1 MLRQIGMRRLLAAL
15 AAAAMVLADC
25 GTLAG
30 CGRGGVGTGS
40 PRDRPDFDRRA
51 KDIVEAWHAA
61 GLDTAWKTG
70 FVPLESLT
78 QLEWDMS
85 ILKDSSNIDRASEVK
100 SAIGNGWYRL
110 AGGPLPTG
118 APDNGQVKFA
128 DGTAMSVP
136 VVSAEDAYTALHN
149 PAAPP
154 VASCGTPSCALTITG
169 ARLAT
174 TTIRSSRGP
183 ATVPAWIFTVSEV
196 TVPAIRVA
204 VAPSAV
210 TPLPDPDKV
219 WSEAPGFTRLEAVVR
234 RDDASLVAAARRLT
248 VHFLGGACEESRSAH
263 VYQTP
268 ELVVLGVIVT
278 PRGRGDCISLGV
290 PSTLDI
296 ELAEPVGERVVLDV
310 ATSQPVTL
318 DDCGPSGYRCGRLP
332 GGPSAPPPQTTT
344 K

>member
-1 MLRQIGMRRLLAAL
+1 MRRLIVAL
-15 AAAAMVLADC
+15 AAAAIVLAGC
-25 GTLAG
+25 VLAG
-30 CGRGGVGTGS
+30 CGNGGVGTGT

-51 KDIVEAWHAA
+51 KDIVQAWHDA

-78 QLEWDMS
+78 QFEWDMS
-85 ILKDSSNIDRASEVK
+85 LRKDASNIDRAGEVK
-100 SAIGNGWYRL
+100 AAIGNGWYRL
-110 AGGPLPTG
+110 AGPLPAGT
-118 APDNGQVKFA
+118 PDPGQVRFA

-136 VVSAEDAYTALHN
+136 VVSAEDAYAALHN

-154 VASCGTPSCALTITG
+154 VASCGTASCALTITG

-219 WSEAPGFTRLEAVVR
+219 WSQAPGFTRLEAVVQR
-234 RDDASLVAAARRLT
+234 GNASPAVQARRLT
-248 VHFLGGACEESRSAH
+248 LHFTGGVCEETRTAH
-263 VYQTP
+263 VYETP

-278 PRGRGDCISLGV
+278 PRGLGACSSV
-290 PSTLDI
+290 GIPSTLDI
-296 ELAEPVGERVVLDV
+296 ELAEPVGDRVLLDV

-318 DDCGPSGYRCGRLP
+318 DDCGPSGYRCGRP
-332 GGPSAPPPQTTT
+332 PDPPSPQPTTT
-344 K
+344 